1 MARIQIL
8 ELPRKTIDEE
18 IPFAI
23 IIDQNEMTR
32 IENNAGETLRS
43 IPRDAPEERLVG
55 IAEKLGARAVI
66 VFDGTVDIA

>member
-23 IIDQNEMTR
+23 IIDQNEMTL
-32 IENNAGETLRS
+32 IENVANGTLRS